1 MNLSTMKQAVTS
13 KAGLQV
19 LRASKVSPKVLFGV
33 GLVGF
38 GSTVIMASRATLRVG
53 DVLDQHESDMANIKK
68 AEATGKYTDA
78 DMRHDKVIVYSRT
91 IGRMTKLYAPAVGLG
106 VLSVA
111 ALTGSHVILTK
122 RNVALTAAY
131 ATVEKAFD
139 EYRGRVR
146 DDVGEDKDR
155 EYMFGSKE
163 VTEKVV
169 GEDGKTKTV
178 KKKTYGG
185 HSMYAR
191 VFDEVTSRSWKP
203 NADYNKMYI
212 QCQQSFANEKLQAQG
227 YVLLNDVFDLLGMER
242 TSAGCV
248 VGWVKGHGDD
258 FIDFGLH
265 DSNGDI
271 IAFMDG
277 LECSVLLDFNVD
289 GLVFELIDQIK
300 K

>member
-1 MNLSTMKQAVTS
+1 MNLSAMRTAVTS
-13 KAGLQV
+13 KVGVQV
-19 LRASKVSPKVLFGV
+19 LRASKVSPKVLFGT

-38 GSTVIMASRATLRVG
+38 GATVFMASKATLRVG
-53 DVLDQHESDMANIKK
+53 DVLDRHEADMANIKK

-131 ATVEKAFD
+131 ATVEKAFE
-139 EYRGRVR
+139 EYRSRVR
-146 DDVGEDKDR
+146 DDVGDDKDR

-178 KKKTYGG
+178 KKKVYGG

-212 QCQQSFANEKLQAQG
+212 QCQQSFANEKLMAQG
-227 YVLLNDVFDLLGMER
+227 YLLLNDVFDLLGMER

-258 FIDFGLH
+258 FVDFGLH
-265 DSNGDI
+265 DKNGDI

-289 GLVFELIDQIK
+289 GLVYELIDQIK